1 VRYLYEGLWQKDNF
15 VNKLVNAIILLPC
28 LNQNVVKNSEGW
40 GRTLSVKF
48 IACSCPFLKTGTL
61 R

>member
-1 VRYLYEGLWQKDNF
+1 MRYLCKELWQEDII
-15 VNKLVNAIILLPC
+15 VNKLVNAIILILC

-40 GRTLSVKF
+40 DIELSVKF
-48 IACSCPFLKTGTL
+48 VARSCPFLKTGTA